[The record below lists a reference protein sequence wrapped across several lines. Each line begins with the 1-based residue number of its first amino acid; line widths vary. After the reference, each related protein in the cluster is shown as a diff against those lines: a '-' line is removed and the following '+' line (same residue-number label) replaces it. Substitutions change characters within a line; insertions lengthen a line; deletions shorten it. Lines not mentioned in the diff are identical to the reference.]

1 MNILFDLAGKVAVIT
16 GGSGTLGTEMAKGL
30 ANAGAQV
37 AIIGRDQAKAQR
49 VAASLSADQD
59 KVFGLSADVTKGDDV
74 QRACEAVL
82 SRWGKVDILVN
93 AAGGNRPDATTNP
106 NQPFFDLSPEA
117 MRATFDLNLIGTIL
131 PSQEFGRS
139 MAKVKRGAIINIS
152 SMAASRPL
160 TRVISY
166 AAAKAAIDNFTKWL
180 AVYMAKEYSPDIRV
194 NALAPGF
201 FLADQNRAM
210 LTDVSTGKLTA
221 RGQAIIDHTPMNR
234 FGDATDLIGTLVWL
248 ASDASAFVTGIV
260 VPVDGGFSAFSG
272 V

>member
-1 MNILFDLAGKVAVIT
+1 MNTLFDLSGKVAVIT
-16 GGSGTLGTEMAKGL
+16 GGSGTLGTGMAKGL
-30 ANAGAQV
+30 ADAGAQV
-37 AIIGRDQAKAQR
+37 AIIGRDLAKAQR
-49 VAASLSADQD
+49 VAASLSADSD
-59 KVFGLSADVTKGDDV
+59 KAFGLSADVTQGDEV

-93 AAGGNRPDATTNP
+93 AAGGNRADATTNP

-117 MRATFDLNLIGTIL
+117 MRTVFDLNLTGTIL
-131 PSQEFGRS
+131 PSQIFGRS
-139 MAKVKRGAIINIS
+139 MVNAKRGTIINIS

-180 AVYMAKEYSPDIRV
+180 AVHMAREYSPDIRV
-194 NALAPGF
+194 NAMAPGF
-201 FLADQNRAM
+201 FLAEQNRAM
-210 LTDVSTGKLTA
+210 LTDIATGKLSA

-234 FGDATDLIGTLVWL
+234 FGDAADLIGTLVWL